1 MKKQRGDGE
10 PSALMV
16 NQKQR
21 VNTCHIFLM
30 ESGTNTVKQTR
41 RDAASVVIS
50 RSFTINI
57 PRRPFHAPLL
67 LRLILSRRD
76 CDSWIRLSKHSTVTD
91 LSRASTYRLSNTIV
105 TLCHPDRPQLH
116 TLTSVFHHKYQYYK
130 EYLRISAIH
139 TRFRPTSSPERKRC

>member
-1 MKKQRGDGE
+1 
-10 PSALMV
+10 
-16 NQKQR
+16 
-21 VNTCHIFLM
+21 M

-67 LRLILSRRD
+67 LKY
-76 CDSWIRLSKHSTVTD
+76 CDSWIKLSKHSTVID

-105 TLCHPDRPQLH
+105 TLCHPGRHRTCSRSHQYSITSTYVCRVSQDTRDPYKIQTDVFSREKVLLTRVQSIFN
-116 TLTSVFHHKYQYYK
+116 TLLKIAS
-130 EYLRISAIH
+130 ISGSI
-139 TRFRPTSSPERKRC
+139 RG